1 AAFYRI
7 FDRLDEILE
16 REASEE
22 LHALRHSPQ
31 PARRKSLWSTLAAA
45 FTNVIRRAFRSGGDH
60 RVSAQHQKNK
70 ASREA
75 SSTAW
80 GGQRADETR
89 DGSSRTADL
98 LEKLLVELQRIRSIL
113 EGKVINRNIVIDA
126 HDGTDAS
133 TVAKAQGCC
142 EVTGHR
148 ACTATTEQGAIV
160 AVGKSNSEDRLGGA
174 PEAKSSSGC
183 HVDVDPCNL
192 TVVTLT
198 MSKRLVMAPSP
209 GTGLFMTNVS
219 GKPTELVMD
228 ESTTVPGSKVLV
240 EELTTT
246 KQLLTLAQRR
256 CSRLE
261 VEKQEHLR
269 EIELLTKRA
278 TTAEAKYDQVKTACA
293 RANHQYDGL
302 CSDNAQLKVDLEAQ
316 AAERSMLERRYLQA
330 KAELDQLRNESDEYK
345 AKEGQWKNEI
355 MKLVEENTD
364 LEDRMTGLRGQ
375 LGELE
380 QQRDTLVREGRKLI
394 AEYEQESEHRLRL
407 EKEVSSLTK
416 AKEAMSSP
424 VHSRAD
430 KQPARSSKHKPQ
442 V

>member
-1 AAFYRI
+1 ACEAIMGDYPTLNLTVNVPRALQAAGCEEDARQGKVELAAFYRI

-31 PARRKSLWSTLAAA
+31 PAKRESLWGTLVTA
-45 FTNVIRRAFRSGGDH
+45 FTNVIRRAFRSGGGH
-60 RVSAQHQKNK
+60 RVSAQHQENK

-80 GGQRADETR
+80 GGQRAEESR

-98 LEKLLVELQRIRSIL
+98 LGKLLVELQRIRSIL

-133 TVAKAQGCC
+133 TVAKAEGCY
-142 EVTGHR
+142 EVTGLR
-148 ACTATTEQGAIV
+148 TCTATIEKGAM
-160 AVGKSNSEDRLGGA
+160 SNSEDRLGGA
-174 PEAKSSSGC
+174 PEAESSSGC

-209 GTGLFMTNVS
+209 GTGLFMTKVS

-228 ESTTVPGSKVLV
+228 ESTTVSGSKILV

-269 EIELLTKRA
+269 GVDVLKRRA
-278 TTAEAKYDQVKTACA
+278 TAAEAKYDQVKTACE
-293 RANHQYDGL
+293 RADHQYDAL
-302 CSDNAQLKVDLEAQ
+302 CSGNAQLKADLEAQ
-316 AAERSMLERRYLQA
+316 TAERSMLERRYLQA
-330 KAELDQLRNESDEYK
+330 KAELDQLRNEGDEYK
-345 AKEGQWKNEI
+345 AKERQWKNEI
-355 MKLVEENTD
+355 MKLVKENTD
-364 LEDRMTGLRGQ
+364 LEDRMTGLRGLKQ
-375 LGELE
+375 F
-380 QQRDTLVREGRKLI
+380 
-394 AEYEQESEHRLRL
+394 HF
-407 EKEVSSLTK
+407 EVLSGMNK
-416 AKEAMSSP
+416 K
-424 VHSRAD
+424 
-430 KQPARSSKHKPQ
+430 
-442 V
+442 